1 MEMWQ
6 SKQLQYA
13 WMSTLT
19 AKFQPFSDL
28 SIRALNYVAKINGIS
43 LTQEHIKTISEQ
55 QQKMEPFPDVKRGLE
70 KIQALGSAAKLV
82 ILTNGS
88 KQQTEKLLAN
98 AKLRNYFEE
107 IISVESV
114 QRYKPAPAPYLKA
127 AEILNIP
134 IGQIMLVSSNLWD
147 IAGAQ
152 AADMKT
158 CWVNREKGGIVND
171 EIDIKPAYTV
181 SSIEDII
188 DILQWKDATA

>member
-158 CWVNREKGGIVND
+158 CWVNREKGGYS
-171 EIDIKPAYTV
+171 K
-181 SSIEDII
+181 
-188 DILQWKDATA
+188 